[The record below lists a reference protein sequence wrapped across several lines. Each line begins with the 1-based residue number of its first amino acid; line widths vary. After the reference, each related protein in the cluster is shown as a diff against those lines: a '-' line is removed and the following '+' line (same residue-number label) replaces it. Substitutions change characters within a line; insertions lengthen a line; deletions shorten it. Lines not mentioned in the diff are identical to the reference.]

1 MQLRTE
7 MNHRRKSD
15 TYPSLWQGCGGPNQ
29 SSTCEQHGSFVLTLH
44 LLCLWAKGSN
54 FTQLLAAAENSLTG
68 LLAFGSLS
76 FNGLDDI
83 TVIYHS

>member
-1 MQLRTE
+1 